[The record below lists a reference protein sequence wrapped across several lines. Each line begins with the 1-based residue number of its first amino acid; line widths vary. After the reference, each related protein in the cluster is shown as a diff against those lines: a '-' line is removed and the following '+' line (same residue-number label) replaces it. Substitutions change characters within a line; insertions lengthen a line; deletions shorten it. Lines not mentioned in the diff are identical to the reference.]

1 MNALEKLHKK
11 LDDSNWDASNNT
23 EINKAFTDVYDEL
36 TKNGDFV
43 TAHLSEV
50 DSQAFAFSKTPEKRL
65 SYKVAGDKTMSDG
78 TIIPYEWP
86 DVNTFTSGDFIYL
99 TDRFHAAK
107 NNFAIV
113 EYGLVLYYSAK
124 LKSNEDV
131 HYLLTKLFES
141 AKKYLLYA
149 KEGDKSFAI
158 VYFENALENSLFIAS
173 RRKSNQQINEIY
185 KGIIRYIF
193 NVHQEWE
200 KINFL
205 AQRTTLNLTNFAIQ
219 YFNDF
224 NATVDLKALINRNWQ
239 TAIFL
244 ADTYTWGAIYVTDI
258 SVRLLKKLKGN
269 TDEWLTFKARQYE
282 KLSVESRAQQNMAAV
297 FFIEKAMRIYKGL
310 KDPENLGRLETLY
323 RELRNEF
330 EMGEVS
336 VDMPQD
342 EQQRIADQIQK
353 VITESNE
360 EGIIRILMGT
370 PMIMPLES
378 IREWSKDFFKEDI
391 LENMFAPPTSKKDK
405 FGNTIAK
412 YVTEEER
419 KKIAFIKVYKFY
431 FEIALQT
438 IVRLFMEA
446 FYADKVSAKTIRAFL
461 SNTWYNY
468 ETRKVYGK
476 EVPIDNI
483 TLIESGINSLFYE
496 ISLWKTEQKYTP
508 NFVCAT
514 DSLVLKV
521 EFIIREFAAKIGKPT
536 FKPKP
541 KEPEIIME
549 KLLDELLWDLEDSI
563 TEDDLYFIKF
573 ILIEKAGYNLRN
585 RVAHGLM
592 DSNEY
597 SIETVL
603 LPLIIILKLGNY
615 QFTNK

>member
-78 TIIPYEWP
+78 TIMPYEWP
-86 DVNTFTSGDFIYL
+86 DVNTFTDEDFNHL
-99 TDRFHAAK
+99 TDRFHASK
-107 NNFAIV
+107 NNFVIT

-158 VYFENALENSLFIAS
+158 VYLENALENSLFIAS

-224 NATVDLKALINRNWQ
+224 NATVDLKALINKNWQ
-239 TAIFL
+239 TAVFL
-244 ADTYTWGAIYVTDI
+244 ADTYTWGAIYITDI

-269 TDEWLTFKARQYE
+269 TDGWLAFKARQYE
-282 KLSVESRAQQNMAAV
+282 KLSAESRTQQNMAAV
-297 FFIEKAMRIYKGL
+297 SFTEKAMSIYKGL
-310 KDPENLGRLETLY
+310 NDHENVGRLEMLY
-323 RELRNEF
+323 QELRNEF
-330 EMGEVS
+330 EMGEVR
-336 VDMPQD
+336 VDMPKD

-378 IREWSKDFFKEDI
+378 IREWASDSFKENM
-391 LENMFAPPTSKKDK
+391 LENIFPTIIRDK
-405 FGNTIAK
+405 FGNTIAT
-412 YVTEEER
+412 YRTDEER
-419 KKIAFIKVYKFY
+419 KKIAFINMYKFH

-438 IVRLFMEA
+438 IARLFMEA
-446 FYADKVSAKTIRAFL
+446 FYSDKISAKGIKAFL
-461 SNTWYNY
+461 IKTWYNH
-468 ETRKVYGK
+468 ETRKIYGR
-476 EVPIDNI
+476 ELPINNI
-483 TLIESGINSLFYE
+483 SLIESGINSLFYE
-496 ISLWKTEQKYTP
+496 LNLWKTEQGYIP

-549 KLLDELLWDLEDSI
+549 KLLDELLRDLEESI
-563 TEDDLYFIKF
+563 TEYDLYFIKF
-573 ILIEKAGYNLRN
+573 ILTEKAGYNLRN

-603 LPLIIILKLGNY
+603 LPVIIILKLGNY